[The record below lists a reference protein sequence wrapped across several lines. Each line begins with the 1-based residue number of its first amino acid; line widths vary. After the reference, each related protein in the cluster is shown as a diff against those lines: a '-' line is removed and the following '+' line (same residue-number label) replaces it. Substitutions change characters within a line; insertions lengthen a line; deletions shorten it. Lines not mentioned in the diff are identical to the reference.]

1 MINPQPVT
9 MDRGVPLTAIDAA
22 VAIGTAASQKFAAPP
37 ARGGDGQPNLFYS
50 LIENGGV
57 ATTLTADHEIS
68 FDFGASWK
76 VKQAAIDL
84 IAARVGKIEAVEGVI
99 NRLNIK
105 TLALGTAASV
115 SVQLTT

>member
-1 MINPQPVT
+1 MIDTRPLSI
-9 MDRGVPLTAIDAA
+9 DRGVPLTAIDAA
-22 VAIGTAASQKFAAPP
+22 VAVGIAAAQKFAAPP
-37 ARGGDGQPNLFYS
+37 AIGGNAQPNLFYS

-57 ATTLTADHEIS
+57 ATTLTVDHEIS

-76 VKQAAIDL
+76 VKQAGIDL